1 LAGALPWVGA
11 RRLAAAV
18 STRSAM
24 PKTAVKPP
32 AKENAKELKRKAE
45 RLKLIEE
52 RMKRLRQK

>member
-1 LAGALPWVGA
+1 
-11 RRLAAAV
+11 
-18 STRSAM
+18 M